1 SPACSTH
8 SARQKGSSALSPVM
22 TPSSSLR
29 PATPISKSSISPP
42 SSCSNRPLNVSQ
54 YAGHRLLAVPPER
67 KIPAKAGI
75 FVFCAQVN
83 ADLLALCHQKIFRGG
98 KEGRTS
104 HCCGEAQQV
113 IEMAALP
120 LVHTGH

>member
-1 SPACSTH
+1 
-8 SARQKGSSALSPVM
+8 M
-22 TPSSSLR
+22 
-29 PATPISKSSISPP
+29 
-42 SSCSNRPLNVSQ
+42 
-54 YAGHRLLAVPPER
+54 AVPPER

-83 ADLLALCHQKIFRGG
+83 ADLLTLCHQKIFRGG

-104 HCCGEAQQV
+104 HCRGEAQQV

-120 LVHTGH
+120 LYMLAIMALKCNGVRQQEMK